1 MTVFSL
7 TARFSLLQAS
17 YGGLESNNGKAM
29 PVPGTNGDQ
38 GAQYLLIIDH

>member
-1 MTVFSL
+1 MTVFSF

-17 YGGLESNNGKAM
+17 CGGLECDNGKSI

-38 GAQYLLIIDH
+38 GARYLLIIDH

>member
-17 YGGLESNNGKAM
+17 CGGLESDYEKSM
-29 PVPGTNGDQ
+29 PVPGTNEDQ
-38 GAQYLLIIDH
+38 GAQFNAIDC